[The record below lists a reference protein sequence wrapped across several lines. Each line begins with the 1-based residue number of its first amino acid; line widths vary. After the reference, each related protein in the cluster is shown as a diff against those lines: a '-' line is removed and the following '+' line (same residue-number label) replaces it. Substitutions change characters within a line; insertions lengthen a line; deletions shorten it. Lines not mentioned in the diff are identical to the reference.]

1 MNIRRFEEGNIHNKE
16 MTRTKYQNVKGNTSY
31 TFTSMVIIRH
41 QIIHLCKKTMKK
53 TRPGGAGIKPGQLTR
68 LFALGTHGRG
78 SLSNGHIS
86 RSWMLSICITQQTP
100 ARAPLSRASYRRVRR
115 NSSKVEGGAFQLYS
129 VMLSLLSLPADLLHR
144 CLADCEFDALCA
156 LLATSQQI
164 SHLVPAVLQSQ
175 SWRAAPDNARALL
188 MASWD
193 PDRGS
198 IDESCVGAFDE
209 PITGLALSGSQVAC
223 FKGREVK
230 VWDSKQARTIR
241 THAFTASHMVDS
253 IRLRG
258 QLLAMVTIERWSHST
273 VRVID
278 LGGDTSDL
286 PDAGVVLARGGCH
299 SIEWANDDPQDDA
312 LLVLLRHAPRRT
324 LALWRVSSGPLAGSA
339 LGPALVGEKL
349 GEKSGAIAIK
359 GEMLGE
365 ITLEHEEALGW
376 HGYRLLAKGTLAV
389 VAIAPTTMQLVR
401 LVPVLKSLR
410 SLVLAHPPVALSGT
424 YLAAAAPPH
433 SDASPAQAL
442 PPWPSTRGAAS
453 GAVWLWRLDA
463 LLEAPETALH
473 TSTLAGAPPPLL
485 TLAAPF
491 TSVPPIRL
499 EPTRPEIDPEI
510 DPYLNLEPP
519 RPETVLRLPFTRS
532 RRDTASVMRIAIS
545 EHLVAATLAGNRVF
559 VWHVSADVRMAA
571 GDALHQTAQRAT
583 RCLEFEPLCIIGL
596 PSRQHSHFHPNIV
609 VPNSLSGF
617 GHCVAL
623 SEHRIAL
630 SAICHGG
637 DWREVVHE
645 ADGDSYLPR
654 SLVVVQEMGPLWWRA

>member
-1 MNIRRFEEGNIHNKE
+1 MAFVWALVEKFL
-16 MTRTKYQNVKGNTSY
+16 KG
-31 TFTSMVIIRH
+31 
-41 QIIHLCKKTMKK
+41 
-53 TRPGGAGIKPGQLTR
+53 
-68 LFALGTHGRG
+68 
-78 SLSNGHIS
+78 
-86 RSWMLSICITQQTP
+86 TP
-100 ARAPLSRASYRRVRR
+100 
-115 NSSKVEGGAFQLYS
+115 SSSA
-129 VMLSLLSLPADLLHR
+129 MLSLLSLPADLLHR
-144 CLADCEFDALCA
+144 CLADCDFDALCA
-156 LLATSQQI
+156 LLATSQQM
-164 SHLVPAVLQSQ
+164 SHVVPAVLQSQ

-273 VRVID
+273 ARVID

-286 PDAGVVLARGGCH
+286 PDAGVVLARGGCPQ

-339 LGPALVGEKL
+339 LGTALI

-401 LVPVLKSLR
+401 LVPELKPLR
-410 SLVLAHPPVALSGT
+410 SLVLSHPPVALSGT

-442 PPWPSTRGAAS
+442 PPWPSARGAAS
-453 GAVWLWRLDA
+453 AAVWLWRLDA

-485 TLAAPF
+485 ALAAPF

-545 EHLVAATLAGNRVF
+545 EQLVAATLAGNRVF

-571 GDALHQTAQRAT
+571 GGALNQTAQRAT
-583 RCLEFEPLCIIGL
+583 RCLELEPLCSIGL

-654 SLVVVQEMGPLWWRA
+654 SLVVVQEMGPPWWRA